1 MDFSDILERSIRA
14 VDAEIEAARARPARD
29 VLSNGILKPQ
39 KESVHGARYVFPSTQ
54 QGLKFAESVKV
65 TVDSAVLEASVTDS
79 DDESVTLQ
87 LPEDIGKRIDRLDVE
102 WENDFVLRKLRD
114 QLGRIEDDQDEGMR
128 NRVMRVIAPRGSE
141 IVAEVVTGIAGMN
154 DRQCEAVAM
163 SQVQPVT
170 FIWGPPGTGKT
181 STLGPVMAGYLTQ
194 RKRVLFVS
202 NTNRAVDVGLTSVLS
217 RTDDASRIY
226 RLGDP
231 AMDDP
236 RIDAHRFDD
245 IAESAREALRSEIL
259 LAATD
264 ETETER
270 LIDRLAVLEFSLLR
284 KARLVATTLAKVCTS
299 ELLSDLDFD
308 VVVLDEASMA
318 SIPYVMVMAAKAVA
332 HVVIAGDPMQLPP
345 IAQAEDP
352 DARSWMETDIYALA
366 SGAASPAELFAWH
379 DRNPSF
385 TAFFDTQYRMRA
397 DLSDLISRVFYDGRL
412 KSGLPPVKRRKSE
425 ASVRIVDTSPMGP
438 SIHSRNGSGFQPV
451 NEVHQEVVRN
461 LVTSLVLKDLV
472 NPYEIGIVVPF
483 RSAVWDIRQNLRN
496 DGFTEIEVGTVH
508 TFQGREKQ
516 VIIFDTVMSGLLER
530 GRTRHFP
537 VRPFDEAKSGLQVPR
552 LLNVAFSRAK
562 SQLYLIA
569 DLDHMRTVY
578 ARKFLGKLIGTI
590 RKQALD

>member
-1 MDFSDILERSIRA
+1 VDFSDILERSIRA
-14 VDAEIEAARARPARD
+14 VDAEIVAVRARPARD
-29 VLSNGILKPQ
+29 VLTDGRLKPR
-39 KESVHGARYVFPSTQ
+39 KESVHGARYVFPSTH
-54 QGLKFAESVKV
+54 QGLKYAESVKV
-65 TVDSAVLEASVTDS
+65 TIGSAIWEVSVTDT
-79 DDESVTLQ
+79 DDASVTLQ
-87 LPEDIGKRIDRLDVE
+87 LPEDIGERVDRLEVE

-114 QLGRIEDDQDEGMR
+114 QLGRIEDDQDEVLR
-128 NRVMRVIAPRGSE
+128 DRVMRVLAPRGTGAG
-141 IVAEVVTGIAGMN
+141 AEVVAGIEGLN
-154 DRQCEAVAM
+154 DRQSEAVAM
-163 SQVQPVT
+163 CQVQPVT

-181 STLGPVMAGYLTQ
+181 STLGPVMAGFLKQ

-202 NTNRAVDVGLTSVLS
+202 NTNRAVDVGLMSALS
-217 RTDDASRIY
+217 RVDDASKTY

-236 RIDAHRFDD
+236 RIDAHRFDM
-245 IAESAREALRSEIL
+245 IAESAREALRAEML
-259 LAATD
+259 LASD
-264 ETETER
+264 EIESER
-270 LIDRLAVLEFSLLR
+270 LIDRMASLEFGLLR
-284 KARLVATTLAKVCTS
+284 KARLVAATLAKVCTS
-299 ELLSDLDFD
+299 ELLGELDFD

-318 SIPYVMVMAAKAVA
+318 SIPYVLVMAAKAA
-332 HVVIAGDPMQLPP
+332 SHVVIAGDPMQLPP

-352 DARSWMETDIYALA
+352 EARTWMETDIYALA

-412 KSGLPPVKRRKSE
+412 KSGLPPARRRKSE

-438 SIHSRNGSGFQPV
+438 SIQNRNGAGFQPA

-461 LVTSLVLKDLV
+461 LVASLVLKDLV

-483 RSAVWDIRQNLRN
+483 RSAVWDIRQALRN

-516 VIIFDTVMSGLLER
+516 VIIFDTVMSGLQER

-562 SQLYLIA
+562 SQLYLVA
-569 DLDHMRTVY
+569 DLDHMRAIY

-590 RKQALD
+590 RKQTQD

>member
-1 MDFSDILERSIRA
+1 VDFSDILERSIRA
-14 VDAEIEAARARPARD
+14 VDAEIVAVRARPARD
-29 VLSNGILKPQ
+29 VLTDGRLKPR

-54 QGLKFAESVKV
+54 QGLKYAEAVKV
-65 TVDSAVLEASVTDS
+65 TVGSGVLEASVTET

-87 LPEDIGKRIDRLDVE
+87 LPEDMGERIDRLDVE

-114 QLGRIEDDQDEGMR
+114 QLGRIQDEQDEVLR
-128 NRVMRVIAPRGSE
+128 DRVMRVLAPEAGEAARGDIRDIE
-141 IVAEVVTGIAGMN
+141 GLNA
-154 DRQCEAVAM
+154 RQAEAVAM
-163 SQVQPVT
+163 SLAQPVT

-181 STLGPVMAGYLTQ
+181 STLGPVMAGFLKQ

-202 NTNRAVDVGLTSVLS
+202 NTNRAVDVGLMSVLN
-217 RTDDASRIY
+217 RVDDASGIF

-236 RIDAHRFDD
+236 RIDAHRFDVM
-245 IAESAREALRSEIL
+245 AESARDALRSEIL
-259 LAATD
+259 LAAAD
-264 ETETER
+264 ETEAER
-270 LIDRLAVLEFSLLR
+270 LTDRLVVLEFSLLR
-284 KARLVATTLAKVCTS
+284 KARLVAATLAKVCTS
-299 ELLSDLDFD
+299 ELLADLDFD

-318 SIPYVMVMAAKAVA
+318 SIPYVLVMAAKAVA
-332 HVVIAGDPMQLPP
+332 QVVIAGDPMQLPP
-345 IAQAEDP
+345 IAQAEEP
-352 DARSWMETDIYALA
+352 DARIWMETDIYALA

-412 KSGLPPVKRRKSE
+412 KSGLPPAKRRRSE
-425 ASVRIVDTSPMGP
+425 TSVRIVDTSPMGP
-438 SIHSRNGSGFQPV
+438 SIRSRNGSGFQPV

-483 RSAVWDIRQNLRN
+483 RSAVWDIRQTLRN

-516 VIIFDTVMSGLLER
+516 VIIFDTVMSGLLEH

-537 VRPFDEAKSGLQVPR
+537 VRPFDEAKSGLHVPR

-562 SQLYLIA
+562 SRLYLVA
-569 DLDHMRTVY
+569 DLDHMRAIY
-578 ARKFLGKLIGTI
+578 ARKFLGRLIGTI
-590 RKQALD
+590 RKQGGD

>member
-1 MDFSDILERSIRA
+1 VDFSDILERSIRA
-14 VDAEIEAARARPARD
+14 VDAEIVAVRARPARD
-29 VLSNGILKPQ
+29 VLTDGRLKPR
-39 KESVHGARYVFPSTQ
+39 KESVHGARYVFPSTH
-54 QGLKFAESVKV
+54 QGLKYAESVKV
-65 TVDSAVLEASVTDS
+65 TIGSAIWEVSVSDTD
-79 DDESVTLQ
+79 DASVTLQ
-87 LPEDIGKRIDRLDVE
+87 LPEDIGERIDRLEVE

-114 QLGRIEDDQDEGMR
+114 QLGRIEDDQDEELR
-128 NRVMRVIAPRGSE
+128 DRVMRVLAPRGTGAG
-141 IVAEVVTGIAGMN
+141 AEVVAGIEGLN
-154 DRQCEAVAM
+154 DCQSEAVAM

-181 STLGPVMAGYLTQ
+181 STLGPVMAGFLKQ

-202 NTNRAVDVGLTSVLS
+202 NTNRAVDVGLMSALS
-217 RTDDASRIY
+217 RVDDASKTY

-236 RIDAHRFDD
+236 RIDAHRFDM
-245 IAESAREALRSEIL
+245 IAESAREALRAEML
-259 LAATD
+259 LASD
-264 ETETER
+264 EIESER
-270 LIDRLAVLEFSLLR
+270 LIDRMASLEFGLLR
-284 KARLVATTLAKVCTS
+284 KARLVAATLAKVCTS
-299 ELLSDLDFD
+299 ELLGELDFD

-318 SIPYVMVMAAKAVA
+318 SIPYVLVMAAKAA
-332 HVVIAGDPMQLPP
+332 SHVVIAGDPMQLPP

-352 DARSWMETDIYALA
+352 EARTWMETDIYALA

-412 KSGLPPVKRRKSE
+412 KSGLPPARRRKSE

-438 SIHSRNGSGFQPV
+438 SIQNRNGSGFQPA

-461 LVTSLVLKDLV
+461 LVASLVLKDLV
-472 NPYEIGIVVPF
+472 NPYEIGVVVPF
-483 RSAVWDIRQNLRN
+483 RSAVWDIRQALRN

-516 VIIFDTVMSGLLER
+516 VIIFDTVMSGLQER

-562 SQLYLIA
+562 SQLYLVA
-569 DLDHMRTVY
+569 DLDHMRAIY

-590 RKQALD
+590 RKQTQD